1 MGYLSLVGTV
11 KKGKAARQA
20 LELLSR
26 SADVHPRERELMR
39 ASPEMDMIN
48 AMVGTVKLSMVG
60 MQKLKA
66 QEKSTRKAKAKAKQ
80 GSTEGKVIA

>member
-1 MGYLSLVGTV
+1 M

-26 SADVHPRERELMR
+26 SAEVQPRERELMR

-60 MQKLKA
+60 LQKLKA
-66 QEKSTRKAKAKAKQ
+66 QEKSNRKAKAKAKQ
-80 GSTEGKVIA
+80 VSSEGRIEA